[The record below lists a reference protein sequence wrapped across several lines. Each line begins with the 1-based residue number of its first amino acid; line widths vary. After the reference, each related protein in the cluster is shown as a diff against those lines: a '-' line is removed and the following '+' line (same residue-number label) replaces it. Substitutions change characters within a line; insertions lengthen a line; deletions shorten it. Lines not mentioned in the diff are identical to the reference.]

1 MFDSLSLLQI
11 GKLNTNFSVKFNEQ
25 EFAPYLVN
33 GQLAGQFKTA
43 GTL

>member
-1 MFDSLSLLQI
+1 LGLIILLPQTTTL
-11 GKLNTNFSVKFNEQ
+11 KTKFSAEFSQQ
-25 EFAPYLVN
+25 EFAPYMVN